1 MAGLSWS
8 DLYDVQD
15 GQVVDFEIISALINN
30 ENFLHDRAV
39 SIETKNVSGGKYI
52 NENNGSGYKM
62 KLYADAFGFSFTGTQ
77 KDYTIKFSSKTKPLI
92 FTTVADEPGAVATVS
107 AITTTSAKITVTKAV
122 KPATSKKNAG
132 RVFWLA
138 IVTR

>member
-30 ENFLHDRAV
+30 ENFLYDRAV
-39 SIETKNVSGGKYI
+39 SINTKNVS
-52 NENNGSGYKM
+52 NGSRIDENTPGYKM
-62 KLYADAFGFSFTGTQ
+62 QLYADAFAFNFTGTS
-77 KDYTIKFSSKTKPLI
+77 KDYPIKFTSKTKPLI
-92 FTTVADEPGAVATVS
+92 FTTVANEPGAIATVS

-122 KPATSKKNAG
+122 KPASSKKNAG
-132 RVFWLA
+132 QVFWLA
-138 IVTR
+138 IATR

>member
-30 ENFLHDRAV
+30 ENFLYDRAV
-39 SIETKNVSGGKYI
+39 SINTKNVSTDTRI
-52 NENNGSGYKM
+52 DENTPGYKM
-62 KLYADAFGFSFTGTQ
+62 QLYASVFAFNFTGTQ
-77 KDYTIKFSSKTKPLI
+77 KDYSIKFRSKTKPLI
-92 FTTVADEPGAVATVS
+92 FTTIADEPGAVATVS
-107 AITTTSAKITVTKAV
+107 GITTTSAKITVTKAV
-122 KPATSKKNAG
+122 KPANSKKNVG

-138 IVTR
+138 IATR